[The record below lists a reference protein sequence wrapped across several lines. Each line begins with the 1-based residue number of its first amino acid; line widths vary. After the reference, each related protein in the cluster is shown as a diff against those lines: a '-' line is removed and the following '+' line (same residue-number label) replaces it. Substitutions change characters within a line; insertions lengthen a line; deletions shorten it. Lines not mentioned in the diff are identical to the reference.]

1 MPRPLLPVLAL
12 ALATAL
18 SACATV
24 PAPLVGQFSTVQPEQ
39 AAASQTPGESVR
51 WGGRI
56 VDIHTEKLY
65 TCFEVVGAP
74 LDSSGRPRQVDES
87 TGRFLACRNG
97 FYEPEVFAEGRELTV
112 SGHIDGYETRKIG
125 EYDYRYPRVAADVV
139 YLWPERSVYDDHFH
153 HYDPW
158 PWGWGGG
165 PGWGWGMGGWYGRW

>member
-1 MPRPLLPVLAL
+1 MSRPFLPVLAL
-12 ALATAL
+12 AIAL

-87 TGRFLACRNG
+87 TGRFLACRSG
-97 FYEPEVFAEGRELTV
+97 FDEINCSLNSNRLHLCAAYAPVCKSC
-112 SGHIDGYETRKIG
+112 SGMKNDRNARHRFPKRIWRGDIT
-125 EYDYRYPRVAADVV
+125 DTD
-139 YLWPERSVYDDHFH
+139 LNWQ
-153 HYDPW
+153 
-158 PWGWGGG
+158 
-165 PGWGWGMGGWYGRW
+165 

>member
-1 MPRPLLPVLAL
+1 MSRQILPVLAL
-12 ALATAL
+12 ATLL
-18 SACATV
+18 GACATV
-24 PAPLVGQFSTVQPEQ
+24 PAPLQGQFSPVQPEES
-39 AAASQTPGESVR
+39 AARQTPGEAVR

-65 TCFEVVGAP
+65 TCFEIVGVP
-74 LDSSGRPRQVDES
+74 LDSSSRPRRVDES

-139 YLWPERSVYDDHFH
+139 YLWPERSEYDDHFH

-158 PWGWGGG
+158 GWGWGWG
-165 PGWGWGMGGWYGRW
+165 PGWGWYGRW

>member
-1 MPRPLLPVLAL
+1 MPRHLLPTLAL
-12 ALATAL
+12 AAILAGCVT
-18 SACATV
+18 T
-24 PAPLVGQFSTVQPEQ
+24 PAPLQGQFSTVQPEQ
-39 AAASQTPGESVR
+39 SAANGTPGEAVR

-74 LDSSGRPRQVDES
+74 LDSSGRPRRVDES
-87 TGRFLACRNG
+87 TGRFLACRSG
-97 FYEPEVFAEGRELTV
+97 FYEPQVFAAGRELTI

-139 YLWPERSVYDDHFH
+139 YLWPERVEYDRYH

-158 PWGWGGG
+158 GWGWG
-165 PGWGWGMGGWYGRW
+165 PGWGWGWGGW